1 MEYYNYQSKCH
12 NCFEDVAEDRLF
24 EHLALKTC
32 HTKCNI
38 CHQEVE
44 SVNEWIAQDHNNEEM
59 RRHQGTSQCKA
70 NLVKNYF
77 CKKCHLQFANEEE
90 FINHSSLPCQIQ
102 CGHCGGIFCR
112 TKTRNIHAQHCLGLS
127 ITCQHCLQTFA
138 GMDRKEKYLQHLP
151 CDLVLQ
157 CVICQVKFV
166 GNEATKRYTKH
177 YKKGQHT
184 TTCDLCES
192 AIVGVNLQKELQ
204 RHNLINHPELMA
216 NEEATNH
223 GLKAECG
230 KCDVNFEEFESNKWK
245 LLKEHEDIG
254 CVDHR
259 FPGRIYKC
267 VLCGIKMNA
276 KKSLHKLRDLKRH
289 YQRGCSSKLK
299 CPMCQQEFQGEH
311 KTRDFTRH
319 IKNGCNKK
327 RNISDVTCDACGE
340 TFHGKR
346 KKRDLA
352 RHQKLNVCHLVTAEV
367 AISDTETENTG
378 ERNDLS
384 LEGNGNEAID
394 DNDLQEN
401 VVMDLSHREHEDV
414 EGLPLEGNGNETV
427 DDNDVQGNQFMDMSH
442 GDHDDIE
449 GLSLEGD
456 GNETVD
462 ANDVQENVVMD
473 LSHGG
478 HDDIEGN
485 NTEEALVIHDEVSR
499 SVGDISDIDEDVGL
513 GEDYLDDPAEMS
525 GDMVDIF
532 DFAEEVPEVPED
544 HEVDEV
550 RLEEVQG
557 PQMLDKLWSLMPD
570 HKSLDWADENKLPW
584 KPKKAVDTADWT
596 FDRYHLVR

>member
-24 EHLALKTC
+24 EHLTLQTC
-32 HTKCNI
+32 RTKCNI

-192 AIVGVNLQKELQ
+192 TIVGVNLQKELQ

-276 KKSLHKLRDLKRH
+276 KNSLNKLRDLKRH
-289 YQRGCSSKLK
+289 YQRGCSSKIK
-299 CPMCQQEFQGEH
+299 CPMCQQEFQGQN
-311 KTRDFTRH
+311 KSRDFTRH
-319 IKNGCNKK
+319 IKNSCNKI

-352 RHQKLNVCHLVTAEV
+352 RHQKLNVCHLVTA
-367 AISDTETENTG
+367 
-378 ERNDLS
+378 
-384 LEGNGNEAID
+384 
-394 DNDLQEN
+394 Q
-401 VVMDLSHREHEDV
+401 H
-414 EGLPLEGNGNETV
+414 
-427 DDNDVQGNQFMDMSH
+427 
-442 GDHDDIE
+442 
-449 GLSLEGD
+449 
-456 GNETVD
+456 
-462 ANDVQENVVMD
+462 
-473 LSHGG
+473 
-478 HDDIEGN
+478 
-485 NTEEALVIHDEVSR
+485 
-499 SVGDISDIDEDVGL
+499 
-513 GEDYLDDPAEMS
+513 
-525 GDMVDIF
+525 
-532 DFAEEVPEVPED
+532 
-544 HEVDEV
+544 
-550 RLEEVQG
+550 
-557 PQMLDKLWSLMPD
+557 
-570 HKSLDWADENKLPW
+570 
-584 KPKKAVDTADWT
+584 
-596 FDRYHLVR
+596 